1 MSFSPTPKLHA
12 YLTVAGVAL
21 IAGVAAGRPQLSSA
35 GAAFALFVARGL
47 GRPPVLDGPGAPRV
61 TRERVLEGETLA
73 LEVELPA
80 RAGVERLELRCAA
93 SAALGPRGLPIAV
106 GGTAGRVA
114 IEVRAE
120 RWGAAR
126 LGTLAVRGTEAS
138 GLRAIQA
145 TVGGE
150 HVVRVYP
157 RPEQLEAIV
166 EPVLTASFTG
176 AQISRA
182 AGDGSEPAGVRPF
195 APGDRVR
202 RINWRATARRGT
214 PHVTERLADR
224 NTDVVLFLDTFA
236 DVRSTSG
243 GTLDASV
250 RAAAAVALAHL
261 ERGDRVGVVG
271 FGGMLQW
278 LAPGLGARQR
288 YRIVEALIESEIVFS
303 YAWKDVSVLPP
314 GTLPPRAL
322 VVALTPLIDERTI
335 GALLDLRARGF
346 DLAVIDVSPEPYHA
360 PPQGEVAELARRL
373 WRLQRAALRS
383 RFEDA
388 GVAVSTWL
396 PDEGLEPSLE
406 EVTQFRRYATRTRLA

>member
-1 MSFSPTPKLHA
+1 M
-12 YLTVAGVAL
+12 
-21 IAGVAAGRPQLSSA
+21 
-35 GAAFALFVARGL
+35 
-47 GRPPVLDGPGAPRV
+47 
-61 TRERVLEGETLA
+61 LEGESLA

-93 SAALGPRGLPIAV
+93 SAALRPAWAADRRRRP
-106 GGTAGRVA
+106 TRVA
-114 IEVRAE
+114 IEMRAE

-126 LGTLAVRGTEAS
+126 LGTARLSVGRTPAACGRSRRPSAVSTWCACIRGPS
-138 GLRAIQA
+138 SC
-145 TVGGE
+145 
-150 HVVRVYP
+150 
-157 RPEQLEAIV
+157 EAIV

-182 AGDGSEPAGVRPF
+182 AGDGSELAGVRPF

-224 NTDVVLFLDTFA
+224 NADVVLFLDTFA
-236 DVRSTSG
+236 DVRS
-243 GTLDASV
+243 AI
-250 RAAAAVALAHL
+250 AAARWTRRCAPRRRVAHAHL

-303 YAWKDVSVLPP
+303 YAWKDVSVLPQ
-314 GTLPPRAL
+314 GALPPRAL
-322 VVALTPLIDERTI
+322 VIALTPLDRR
-335 GALLDLRARGF
+335 ACDRRAARPPRARLRPRGHRRV
-346 DLAVIDVSPEPYHA
+346 ARAA
-360 PPQGEVAELARRL
+360 PRAAAGRGRRARARL

-396 PDEGLEPSLE
+396 PRPRDSSRALRRW
-406 EVTQFRRYATRTRLA
+406 TQFRRYATRARSA